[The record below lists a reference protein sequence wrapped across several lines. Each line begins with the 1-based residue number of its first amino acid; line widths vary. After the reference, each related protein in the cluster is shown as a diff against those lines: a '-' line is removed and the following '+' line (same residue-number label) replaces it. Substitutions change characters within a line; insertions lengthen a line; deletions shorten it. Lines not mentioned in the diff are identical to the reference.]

1 MNSKSYRLEVI
12 KAGPEWGKTDF
23 VDEKGK
29 RWTKY
34 QRAFTRKFRGDFYN
48 EIKKVVIPFEDDV
61 LFENA
66 GYQYTAIRNDGKI
79 KILAYGSYLVDDLAE
94 KIKHLPW
101 IDRQR
106 ILLKLKNK
114 KVPFF
119 FC

>member
-1 MNSKSYRLEVI
+1 MSYKLETI

-23 VDEKGK
+23 VDTDGK

-34 QRAFTRKFRGDFYN
+34 QCAFTRKFRGDFYN
-48 EIKKVVIPFEDDV
+48 EIKKVVIPFEDDIH
-61 LFENA
+61 FEQA
-66 GYQYTAIRNDGKI
+66 GYELTAIRHDGKI
-79 KILAYGSYLVDDLAE
+79 KVLAYGSYLVDDLPN

-101 IDRQR
+101 MDRQR
-106 ILLKLKNK
+106 IMMKLKKK